1 MEIALVYFALLVVA
15 FFLLVVRPQR
25 RRLAAHRAFLST
37 LRLGD
42 EVITSGGVYGTIR
55 ALRDE
60 AVELEIAPATVIR
73 VARAAIAQP
82 VPRPPSSRSTNPS
95 STTPTPSLL
104 PPDPCAATSSS
115 SPSRSS

>member
-1 MEIALVYFALLVVA
+1 MEIALVYFALLVIA
-15 FFLLVVRPQR
+15 FFVLVVRPQR

-60 AVELEIAPATVIR
+60 AVELEIAPDTVIR

-82 VPRPPSSRSTNPS
+82 APVPPQ
-95 STTPTPSLL
+95 LAVEDAD
-104 PPDPCAATSSS
+104 PDPPA
-115 SPSRSS
+115 P